1 MERILFKIHSKTVI
15 REAQLS
21 LVLLLSIPQY
31 LILMNLECSQPT
43 KKGTL
48 HFGIGLKFL
57 QSIVMDQSMKEIGQ
71 TPFLTKEKIF
81 ISEDQEMLL
90 NNSIT

>member
-31 LILMNLECSQPT
+31 LILTNLECSQPT
-43 KKGTL
+43 KKETL
-48 HFGIGLKFL
+48 HFGIGQKFL
-57 QSIVMDQSMKEIGQ
+57 RFIVMEQSMKEIGP